1 MSRISSTK
9 ATFFYKRIFP
19 FLWFGVLLL
28 IIAFGVLSTSRGS
41 QASNIPFLI
50 VPVLMGVVGYRFM
63 QKMVFCLADEVLDA
77 GDALVVRNGG
87 QEERISLSDIKNVN
101 YSPYMSPPQVTLSL
115 RRHTVELS
123 PKVGDGGNRKGGI
136 SWGCLTPPLL
146 HRRSDMPCLKITS
159 SS

>member
-1 MSRISSTK
+1 MSRISSMK

-19 FLWFGVLLL
+19 FLWFGGLLL
-28 IIAFGVLSTSRGS
+28 IVAFGLLSPSRDS

-50 VPVLMGVVGYRFM
+50 VPALMGVFGYRFM

-101 YSPYMSPPQVTLSL
+101 YSPSAGNPFAAATHRV
-115 RRHTVELS
+115 RRH
-123 PKVGDGGNRKGGI
+123 
-136 SWGCLTPPLL
+136 GCFLRTCQP
-146 HRRSDMPCLKITS
+146 SADLKQPGHQQLD
-159 SS
+159 